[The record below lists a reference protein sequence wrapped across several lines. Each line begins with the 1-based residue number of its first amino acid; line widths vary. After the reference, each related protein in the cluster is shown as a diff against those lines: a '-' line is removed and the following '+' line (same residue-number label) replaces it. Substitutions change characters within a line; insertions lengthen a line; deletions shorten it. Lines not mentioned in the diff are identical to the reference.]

1 MHNAVSP
8 RGRFVLRCSMWCECT
23 LDRKYDLVN
32 DYLSLIGV
40 FMIEEKGASAQILER
55 LMSSYGVSTQK
66 DLAAALEIPANNIS
80 GWTQRDSVPGNA
92 IIKCAIDTGAD
103 LQWLVYGK
111 LANANYVASHER
123 SSGQILYSEIMAN
136 GGRPVLRR
144 ILDAYGFTMQKQL
157 CELLEISSGT
167 VSTWVRRNYFPG
179 DVVVTCALDTGVSL
193 EWLATGKN
201 KPSRSDSII
210 NSEHSQIRKV
220 PKRKLSAGKLTED
233 GFYYFDNSFISSE
246 IIDPVFIEAA
256 SKSWFVDLGR
266 TNISN
271 GRWVIDIDGDL
282 DVYDVARLPGN
293 KISIVGK
300 ASSFECNVSE
310 VTPLGVVV
318 QTLENNI

>member
-1 MHNAVSP
+1 
-8 RGRFVLRCSMWCECT
+8 
-23 LDRKYDLVN
+23 
-32 DYLSLIGV
+32 
-40 FMIEEKGASAQILER
+40 MIEEKGGSAQILER
-55 LMSSYGVSTQK
+55 LMSSYGVNTQK
-66 DLAAALEIPANNIS
+66 DLAAALDIPANNIS

-111 LANANYVASHER
+111 LANANYGTSTER
-123 SSGQILYSEIMAN
+123 PSGQVLYSEVMAN

-144 ILDAYGFTMQKQL
+144 ILDAYGFSMQKQL
-157 CELLEISSGT
+157 CELLDISSGT

-193 EWLATGKN
+193 EWLATGKS
-201 KPSRSDSII
+201 KPFRNDSNIL
-210 NSEHSQIRKV
+210 SEHSLIRKI
-220 PKRKLSAGKLTED
+220 PKRKLSAGKLTDD
-233 GFYYFDNSFISSE
+233 GFYYFDKSFLSNE
-246 IIDPVFIEAA
+246 IIDPVFIESA

-266 TNISN
+266 KNISN

-282 DVYDVARLPGN
+282 DVYDIARVPGN
-293 KISIVGK
+293 KINIVGK
-300 ASSFECNVSE
+300 SSNFECNVSE

>member
-1 MHNAVSP
+1 
-8 RGRFVLRCSMWCECT
+8 
-23 LDRKYDLVN
+23 
-32 DYLSLIGV
+32 
-40 FMIEEKGASAQILER
+40 MIEEKGGSAQILER
-55 LMSSYGVSTQK
+55 LMSSYGVNTQK
-66 DLAAALEIPANNIS
+66 DLAAALDIPANNIS

-111 LANANYVASHER
+111 LANANYGTSTER
-123 SSGQILYSEIMAN
+123 PSGQVLYSEVMAN

-144 ILDAYGFTMQKQL
+144 ILDAYGFSMQKQL
-157 CELLEISSGT
+157 CELLDISSGT

-193 EWLATGKN
+193 EWLATGKS
-201 KPSRSDSII
+201 KPFRNDSNIL
-210 NSEHSQIRKV
+210 SEHSLIRKI
-220 PKRKLSAGKLTED
+220 PKRKLSAGKLTDD
-233 GFYYFDNSFISSE
+233 GFYYFDKYFLSNE
-246 IIDPVFIEAA
+246 IIDPVFIESA

-266 TNISN
+266 KNISN

-282 DVYDVARLPGN
+282 DVYDIARVPGN
-293 KISIVGK
+293 KINIVGK
-300 ASSFECNVSE
+300 SSNFECNVSE